1 MLVEFQSNLAVKCHL
16 VLLFLSFRFLTSR
29 PIFKQGEEE
38 PKLPTVRELF
48 VDPWVVAHAT
58 ATSLCFYL
66 PSLFTLI
73 ESEKLYQFSGVDND
87 PDVIQK
93 LCPAA
98 TQLNYHAI
106 SRGDT
111 KVDKRSNSSSE
122 DQLLIAGLSEEERRE
137 GEEIDDARH
146 DKELDIGWDGELT
159 DESNDEDDYD

>member
-1 MLVEFQSNLAVKCHL
+1 MFTQIV
-16 VLLFLSFRFLTSR
+16 VLDCRGNRFLTLR
-29 PIFKQGEEE
+29 PILKQGEEE
-38 PKLPTVRELF
+38 PKLLTVRELS

-58 ATSLCFYL
+58 ATSL
-66 PSLFTLI
+66 
-73 ESEKLYQFSGVDND
+73 GVDND

-106 SRGDT
+106 SRGGT
-111 KVDKRSNSSSE
+111 KVDKRSNSGSE
-122 DQLLIAGLSEEERRE
+122 DQLLTAGSSEEERRE